1 MPSKSYRYSL
11 IVPVYNSAST
21 LPKLLEAC
29 EHSLSLDD
37 TQIIFINDFSSD
49 NSWEVLLQLKKQSQ
63 IDLIL
68 VSLASNFGQH
78 AALFC
83 GLQYAEGEYIVTLD
97 DDLQHHPR
105 EIEKLAEA
113 IESENADLVYG
124 IYAQK
129 EHGALRNMG
138 SVVFAAIVNKFAST
152 PLQGSSFKLMR
163 KSLVEKILHHPH
175 YNFYLDEVIA
185 WYSKKTSFTQVE
197 HGKRLHGSS
206 GYSPVSLIKMS
217 IGILLNYTALPLKFI
232 TGLGILSSL
241 ISFGVGIFYMYEK
254 LNNDAQVGFTAII
267 VSIFFSTGLI
277 LFSLGIIGEY
287 ISRIFLIQT
296 GKPPFKIKEVER

>member
-29 EHSLSLDD
+29 EHSLSVDD

-138 SVVFAAIVNKFAST
+138 SVAFAAIVNKFAST

-163 KSLVEKILHHPH
+163 KSLVEKVLHHPH

-296 GKPPFKIKEVER
+296 GKPPFKIKEVEL

>member
-29 EHSLSLDD
+29 EHSLSVDD

-68 VSLASNFGQH
+68 VSLTSNFGQH

-232 TGLGILSSL
+232 TWLGILSSL
-241 ISFGVGIFYMYEK
+241 ISFGFGIFYIYEK

>member
-29 EHSLSLDD
+29 ERSLPSDD
-37 TQIIFINDFSSD
+37 TQIIFIDDFSSD
-49 NSWEVLLQLKKQSQ
+49 NSWEVLLDLKKQSK
-63 IDLIL
+63 IDLVL

-105 EIEKLAEA
+105 EIEKLAEV

-163 KSLVEKILHHPH
+163 KSLVEKVLHHPH

-197 HGKRLHGSS
+197 HGKRLYGSS

-217 IGILLNYTALPLKFI
+217 VGILLNYTALPLKFI
-232 TGLGILSSL
+232 TWLGVLSSL
-241 ISFGVGIFYMYEK
+241 ISFGFGIFYIYEK

-277 LFSLGIIGEY
+277 LLSLGIIGEY

>member
-163 KSLVEKILHHPH
+163 KSLVEKVLHHPH

-206 GYSPVSLIKMS
+206 GYSPASLIKMS

>member
-49 NSWEVLLQLKKQSQ
+49 NSWEVLIQLKKQSQ

-163 KSLVEKILHHPH
+163 KSLVEKVLHHPH

-206 GYSPVSLIKMS
+206 GYSPASLIKMS

>member
-163 KSLVEKILHHPH
+163 KSLVEKVLHHQH

>member
-1 MPSKSYRYSL
+1 MQSKTYQYSL
-11 IVPVYNSAST
+11 IVPVYNSAAT

-29 EHSLSLDD
+29 EQALPSRK
-37 TQIIFINDFSSD
+37 TQIVFIDDYSTD
-49 NSWEVLLQLKKQSQ
+49 NSWEVLLELKQSST
-63 IDLIL
+63 IDLVL

-83 GLQYAEGEYIVTLD
+83 GLQYAEGEYVVTLD
-97 DDLQHHPR
+97 DDLQHHPD
-105 EIEKLAEA
+105 EIEKLATA
-113 IESENADLVYG
+113 IETENADLVYG

-129 EHGALRNMG
+129 EHSAIRNLG
-138 SVVFAAIVNKFAST
+138 SMAFAAVVNKFAST

-163 KSLVEKILHHPH
+163 QSLVEKVLNHPH
-175 YNFYLDEVIA
+175 YNFYLDEVLA
-185 WYSKKTSFTQVE
+185 WYSKKTSFTEVQ

-206 GYSPVSLIKMS
+206 GYSPLSLIKMS
-217 IGILLNYTALPLKFI
+217 IRILLNYTALPLKFI
-232 TGLGILSSL
+232 TWLGILSSL
-241 ISFGVGIFYMYEK
+241 ISFGVGIFYIYEK
-254 LNNDAQVGFTAII
+254 LSNEAQSGFTAII

>member
-1 MPSKSYRYSL
+1 LPSKSYRYSL

-29 EHSLSLDD
+29 EHSLSVDD

-163 KSLVEKILHHPH
+163 KSLVEKVLHHPH

>member
-29 EHSLSLDD
+29 EHSLSVDD

-68 VSLASNFGQH
+68 VSLTSNFGQH

-105 EIEKLAEA
+105 EIEKLVEA

-163 KSLVEKILHHPH
+163 KSLVEKVLHHPH

-232 TGLGILSSL
+232 TWLGILSSL
-241 ISFGVGIFYMYEK
+241 ISFGFGIFYIYEK

>member
-163 KSLVEKILHHPH
+163 KSLVEKVLHHPH

>member
-163 KSLVEKILHHPH
+163 KSLVEKVLHHPH
-175 YNFYLDEVIA
+175 YSFYLDEVIA

-217 IGILLNYTALPLKFI
+217 IGVLLNYTALPLKFI
-232 TGLGILSSL
+232 TWLGILSSL
-241 ISFGVGIFYMYEK
+241 ISFGVGIFYLYEK
-254 LNNDAQVGFTAII
+254 FNNVAQVGFTAII

-287 ISRIFLIQT
+287 ISRLFLIQT

>member
-1 MPSKSYRYSL
+1 MQSKSYLYSL
-11 IVPVYNSAST
+11 IVPVFNSAQT
-21 LPKLLEAC
+21 LAKLLDAC
-29 EHSLSLDD
+29 ENALPADK
-37 TQIIFINDFSSD
+37 TQLIFIDDFSTD
-49 NSWEVLLQLKKQSQ
+49 NSWQVLLDLKKQSK
-63 IDLIL
+63 IDLVL

-97 DDLQHHPR
+97 DDLQHHPK
-105 EIEKLAEA
+105 EIKKLAETISA
-113 IESENADLVYG
+113 ENADLVYG

-129 EHGALRNMG
+129 KHGAVRNMG
-138 SVVFAAIVNKFAST
+138 SKVFAAVVNKFAST

-163 KSLVEKILHHPH
+163 KSLVEKVLNHPH

-185 WYSKKTSFTQVE
+185 WYSKKTSFIEVE

-206 GYSPVSLIKMS
+206 GYSPLSLIKMS
-217 IGILLNYTALPLKFI
+217 VRILLNYTALPLKFI
-232 TGLGILSSL
+232 TWLGILSSL
-241 ISFGVGIFYMYEK
+241 ISFGFGIFYIYEK
-254 LNNDAQVGFTAII
+254 LSNEAQSGFTAII

>member
-1 MPSKSYRYSL
+1 LPSKSYRYSL

-163 KSLVEKILHHPH
+163 KSLVEKVLHHPH

>member
-163 KSLVEKILHHPH
+163 KSLVEKVLHHPH

-217 IGILLNYTALPLKFI
+217 IGVLLNYTALPLKFI
-232 TGLGILSSL
+232 TWLGILSSL
-241 ISFGVGIFYMYEK
+241 ISFGVGIFYLYEK
-254 LNNDAQVGFTAII
+254 FNNVAQVGFTAII

-287 ISRIFLIQT
+287 ISRLFLIQT

>member
-1 MPSKSYRYSL
+1 LPSKSYRYSL

-29 EHSLSLDD
+29 EHSLSVDD

-163 KSLVEKILHHPH
+163 KSLVEKVLHHPH

-232 TGLGILSSL
+232 TWLGFLSSL
-241 ISFGVGIFYMYEK
+241 ISFGFGIFYIYEK

-267 VSIFFSTGLI
+267 ISIFFSTGLI

>member
-1 MPSKSYRYSL
+1 MRSKSYRYSL

-29 EHSLSLDD
+29 ERSLPSDD
-37 TQIIFINDFSSD
+37 TQIVFIDDFSSD
-49 NSWEVLLQLKKQSQ
+49 NSWEVLLDLKKQSK
-63 IDLIL
+63 IDLVL

-105 EIEKLAEA
+105 EIEKLAEV

-163 KSLVEKILHHPH
+163 KSLVEKVLHHPH

-232 TGLGILSSL
+232 TWLGILSSL
-241 ISFGVGIFYMYEK
+241 ISFGFGIFYIFEK
-254 LNNDAQVGFTAII
+254 LSNDAQLGFTAII

-287 ISRIFLIQT
+287 ISRIFLLQT

>member
-1 MPSKSYRYSL
+1 
-11 IVPVYNSAST
+11 
-21 LPKLLEAC
+21 
-29 EHSLSLDD
+29 
-37 TQIIFINDFSSD
+37 
-49 NSWEVLLQLKKQSQ
+49 
-63 IDLIL
+63 
-68 VSLASNFGQH
+68 
-78 AALFC
+78 
-83 GLQYAEGEYIVTLD
+83 
-97 DDLQHHPR
+97 
-105 EIEKLAEA
+105 
-113 IESENADLVYG
+113 
-124 IYAQK
+124 
-129 EHGALRNMG
+129 MG

-232 TGLGILSSL
+232 TWLGFLSSL
-241 ISFGVGIFYMYEK
+241 ISFGFGIFYIYEK

>member
-29 EHSLSLDD
+29 EHSLSVDD

-63 IDLIL
+63 IDLVL

-83 GLQYAEGEYIVTLD
+83 GLQYAEGEYVVTLD

-105 EIEKLAEA
+105 EIEKLAET

-232 TGLGILSSL
+232 TWLGILSSL
-241 ISFGVGIFYMYEK
+241 ISFGFGIFYIYEK